1 MRMEVGANDI
11 LAILQR
17 QLSSFWDV
25 DLSGYLRIKEK
36 ITTALSRTDAGWGA
50 SNAKYYVKEG
60 FSPYNSAEY
69 SVFLYYLAHEVGK
82 ISGGVSWRISFII

>member
-1 MRMEVGANDI
+1 MRMEISVKDM

-17 QLSSFWDV
+17 QLNGFGDV
-25 DLSGYLRIKEK
+25 DLSVYPEIDEK
-36 ITTALSRTDAGWGA
+36 IMTALRKTDIGWGA

-82 ISGGVSWRISFII
+82 DSGGVS